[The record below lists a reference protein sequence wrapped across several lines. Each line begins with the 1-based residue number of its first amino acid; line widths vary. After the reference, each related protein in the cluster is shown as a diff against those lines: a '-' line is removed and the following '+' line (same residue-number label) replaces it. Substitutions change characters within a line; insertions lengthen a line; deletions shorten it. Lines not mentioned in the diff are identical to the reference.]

1 MDKTAS
7 ESTTRGFQEQAGRVA
22 SEVRELG
29 STAAN
34 SASTLAKDMRDKGAH
49 ALEVGKEKA
58 TSFGRGFET
67 RVSAN
72 PWKSVV
78 IAAGVGA
85 LIGFALRRAR

>member
-1 MDKTAS
+1 
-7 ESTTRGFQEQAGRVA
+7 
-22 SEVRELG
+22 
-29 STAAN
+29 
-34 SASTLAKDMRDKGAH
+34 MRDKGAH